1 MGIVDVMQMD
11 ADLKDSKETKGKIK
25 RFNGLS
31 LENRV
36 DKLED
41 QIETIW
47 EDVLRIEEKLV
58 RFGFMENEM
67 NSSNGS
73 KDING

>member
-1 MGIVDVMQMD
+1 MGIVDVIQMD
-11 ADLKDSKETKGKIK
+11 ADSKDSKETMETKGKIK

-67 NSSNGS
+67 NGSNGS
-73 KDING
+73 NG